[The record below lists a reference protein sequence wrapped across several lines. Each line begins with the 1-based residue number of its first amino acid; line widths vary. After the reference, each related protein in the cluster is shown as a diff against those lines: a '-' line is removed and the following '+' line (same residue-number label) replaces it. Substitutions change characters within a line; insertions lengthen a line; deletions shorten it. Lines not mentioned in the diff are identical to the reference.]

1 MADSTPV
8 KLVRLYKDMYELT
21 KNECAHTCRA
31 PHSCCDSMYCEM
43 TSEWTKEKTGAEW
56 PKTNHPALP
65 YMGPTG
71 CVVPPHL
78 RPICTVH
85 TCEIN
90 GVGVKKGDPKWTEA
104 YFKLRGEI
112 EEEEYKR

>member
-1 MADSTPV
+1 
-8 KLVRLYKDMYELT
+8 
-21 KNECAHTCRA
+21 
-31 PHSCCDSMYCEM
+31 
-43 TSEWTKEKTGAEW
+43 
-56 PKTNHPALP
+56 
-65 YMGPTG
+65 MGPTG